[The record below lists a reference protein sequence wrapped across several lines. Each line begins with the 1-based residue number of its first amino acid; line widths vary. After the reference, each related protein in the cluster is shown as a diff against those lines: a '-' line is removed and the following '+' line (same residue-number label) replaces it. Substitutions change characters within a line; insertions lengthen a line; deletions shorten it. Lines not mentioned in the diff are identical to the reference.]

1 MSKQLSMFSLL
12 QPKLERR
19 YRPYIIVEENSDEK
33 LKNDVRNCLTRSVD
47 NVAKKVERE
56 EKYKTFQ
63 TCKYFPNLQ
72 LFVDFYFYRIFFMIF
87 YQRKPIFIQSK

>member
-1 MSKQLSMFSLL
+1 MSKQLSIFSLL

-19 YRPYIIVEENSDEK
+19 YRTYIIVEENSDEK
-33 LKNDVRNCLTRSVD
+33 SVD
-47 NVAKKVERE
+47 NAAKKVERE

-72 LFVDFYFYRIFFMIF
+72 LFVDFYFYRFFFMIF